1 MNRATPP
8 LRDIASRIILHESER
23 SRSLES
29 GSPAEL
35 QIPERLRPHLTT
47 LMGIGGYRAL
57 LMRSLALASP
67 EIPWMRSVKVSVDGF
82 VEGFLPQVE
91 TLSSR
96 EIQEGRVE
104 LGAQLIGLLVAFIGE
119 KLTLQLLTEVWP
131 ELADTNL
138 NITPKDRK

>member
-23 SRSLES
+23 SRALETDP
-29 GSPAEL
+29 PAEL

-47 LMGIGGYRAL
+47 LMGSGGYRAL

-67 EIPWMRSVKVSVDGF
+67 GIPWMRSISISVDGS
-82 VEGFLPQVE
+82 VEGFIPLVE
-91 TLSSR
+91 TLSSG
-96 EIQEGRVE
+96 EIYEGKVE

-119 KLTLQLLTEVWP
+119 KLTLQLLGEVWP

-138 NITPKDRK
+138 SFTPNDQK